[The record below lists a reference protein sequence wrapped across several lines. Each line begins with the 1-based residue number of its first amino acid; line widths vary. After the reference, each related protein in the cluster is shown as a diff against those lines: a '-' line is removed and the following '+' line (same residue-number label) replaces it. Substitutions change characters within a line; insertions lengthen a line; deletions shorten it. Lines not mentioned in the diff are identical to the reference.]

1 MSQREL
7 DALFERTLRDPRI
20 PASTRTILERALA
33 ETGFDDDDRAE
44 FVARAMAFARDAVS
58 DSHLRQTLG
67 WLRHLADLVDAT
79 PLAARPKPSAKAVK
93 RAKAEAARDEGD
105 TAAYFSPGSD
115 CLDAIL
121 REFERAKERADV
133 CVFTITDDRIRDA
146 MLAARRRGVEIRV
159 ITDNDKSMDEGSDV
173 EPLRR
178 AGVEVRVDE
187 TEAHMHHKFAVFD
200 GQRLLTGSYNWT
212 RSAARYNQENVVITD
227 DASLVSSFTREF
239 ERLWTEFAPERF
251 QQAR

>member
-1 MSQREL
+1 MSAREL
-7 DALFERTLRDPRI
+7 EALLKKTLEDPRI
-20 PASTRTILERALA
+20 PTATRREIERVFSLGALDQDTVTLFCAQAIVLARASTRDPRMQATFAWVLKLA
-33 ETGFDDDDRAE
+33 ELTQ
-44 FVARAMAFARDAVS
+44 DA
-58 DSHLRQTLG
+58 
-67 WLRHLADLVDAT
+67 
-79 PLAARPKPSAKAVK
+79 PAVK
-93 RAKAEAARDEGD
+93 AHAPAKPTGATSRAC
-105 TAAYFSPGSD
+105 FSPGED
-115 CLDAIL
+115 CLDAI
-121 REFERAKERADV
+121 RDEFSRARRKVDA

>member
-79 PLAARPKPSAKAVK
+79 PLAARPKSSAKSAKAVK
-93 RAKAEAARDEGD
+93 PAKAEASRDDGD
-105 TAAYFSPGSD
+105 TAAYFSPGAD

-121 REFERAKERADV
+121 REFERVKERADV

-146 MLAARRRGVEIRV
+146 MLRAKRRGVTLRV
-159 ITDNDKSMDEGSDV
+159 ITDGDKSYDEGSDV
-173 EPLRR
+173 SALER
-178 AGVEVRVDE
+178 AGVPVRADR

-200 GQRLLTGSYNWT
+200 GRRLLTGSYNWT
-212 RSAARYNQENVVITD
+212 RSAANVNAENVIVTS
-227 DASLVSSFTREF
+227 DASLARSFSAEF
-239 ERLWTEFAPERF
+239 EALWNRYATKP
-251 QQAR
+251 

>member
-44 FVARAMAFARDAVS
+44 FVARAMAFARDAVG
-58 DSHLRQTLG
+58 DAHLRQTLG

-79 PLAARPKPSAKAVK
+79 PLAAPRPKSTAKSAKAPK
-93 RAKAEAARDEGD
+93 TTQAEAAREEGD
-105 TAAYFSPGSD
+105 TSAYFSPGSD

-121 REFERAKERADV
+121 REFDRAKERADV

-146 MLAARRRGVEIRV
+146 MLRAKRRGVALRV
-159 ITDNDKSMDEGSDV
+159 ITDGDKSYDEGSDV
-173 EPLRR
+173 AALER
-178 AGVEVRVDE
+178 AGVPVRADR

-200 GQRLLTGSYNWT
+200 GRRLLTGSYNWT
-212 RSAARYNQENVVITD
+212 RSAANVNAENVIVTR
-227 DASLVSSFTREF
+227 DASLVRAFSAEFDSLWGRYATR
-239 ERLWTEFAPERF
+239 A
-251 QQAR
+251 